1 MTIPSVRGMKDILPP
16 TSARWAT
23 LEAVFR
29 AYAARFGYSEIRTPI
44 LEKTEVFARSVG
56 ETTDIVEKE
65 MYTFSDRSG
74 ESLTMRPE
82 GTAPVVRA
90 LQANRAALGEWPVRL
105 FYVGPMFRHERPQK
119 GRLRQFHQFGAELF
133 GTDSPFA
140 DAEIL
145 TFLHGF
151 LHETGLTGVSLE
163 INTLGDPDCRP
174 AYHRNLSDFLS
185 SREDRL
191 CDDCRR
197 RRERNPLRVL
207 DCKSEGCIRATAD
220 APSVLDFLCDPCRAH
235 FESVESVLRESG
247 IPFARNPRMVRG
259 LDYYRRTAFEFVIPA
274 MGAQN
279 TVAAGGRYD
288 GLAEILGARE
298 RIPAIGFAIGVER
311 LLMLL
316 GEEESRGAAPDV
328 FLVTSSGRFLPEA
341 FRWKTMLIG
350 RGVRTELDYE
360 GRSVKSQFRRADRAR
375 ARFVVVF
382 GESEAVRGGVMFRDM
397 AAGVQEE
404 LSKDEAIR
412 RLTRREDIKE
422 E

>member
-16 TSARWAT
+16 TSARWAA
-23 LEAVFR
+23 LEAAFR
-29 AYAARFGYSEIRTPI
+29 EYATRFGFSEVRTPV
-44 LEKTEVFARSVG
+44 LEKTELFARTVG

-65 MYTFSDRSG
+65 MYTFLDRSG

-90 LQANRAALGEWPVRL
+90 LQANRAVLGEWPVRL

-151 LHETGLTGVSLE
+151 LGERGLSGVSLE
-163 INTLGDPDCRP
+163 VNTLGDPDCRP
-174 AYHRNLSDFLS
+174 AYHRKLSDFLS

-220 APSVLDFLCDPCRAH
+220 APSPLDSLCDPCRVH
-235 FESVESVLRESG
+235 FESVEGVLRDSG

-259 LDYYRRTAFEFVIPA
+259 LDYYRRTAFEFIIPG

-288 GLAEILGARE
+288 GLAEILGGRE

-316 GEEESRGAAPDV
+316 GEEESRDPAPDV
-328 FLVTSSGRFLPEA
+328 FLVTSSSRFLPEA
-341 FRWKTMLIG
+341 FRWKMTLIG
-350 RGVRTELDYE
+350 MGIRTDVDYE

-382 GESEAVRGGVMFRDM
+382 GEEEAGRGGVMFRDM

-412 RLTRREDIKE
+412 RLTRRDDIQE